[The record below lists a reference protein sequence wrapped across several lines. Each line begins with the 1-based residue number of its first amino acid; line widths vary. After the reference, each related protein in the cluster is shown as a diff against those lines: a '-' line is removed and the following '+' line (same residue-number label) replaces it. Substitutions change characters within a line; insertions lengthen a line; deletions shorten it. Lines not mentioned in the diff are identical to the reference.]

1 MTLAPEFRI
10 KRLEPQNNA
19 ARVTGSEQN
28 VADLSAD
35 GMLHGRILVSPHANA
50 RIRSIHTS
58 KALGLPGVVAVLTH
72 ADCPAPPAL
81 GGSPRTA
88 PLLSSQAR
96 FAGDWIA
103 VVAAEAGLIAE
114 EALGLIE
121 IDYEPLPAVLD
132 IAQALETGV
141 HGDVKAAVANAARTA
156 AFAGIAS
163 QPLRVDFGQQAAF
176 AAHDAGGDVTVIS
189 AADGHVAERS
199 LEAVAALLVKT
210 CARPVKV
217 VEPELADAFSR
228 QASAH
233 HAVRMA
239 ANEKGAI
246 VALDHVVVVDAGAY
260 SEGETVHADI
270 ATLTG
275 ALRVDS
281 LSGAVSTV
289 YTHTPPTG
297 SAAMSDTVNSG
308 FIVQQAVD
316 MLAETLDMDP
326 LEFRLNNLVAGE
338 AGARMDACI
347 RAGVDRFDWLS
358 KWHGWA
364 RDRAA
369 GGRYR
374 QGIGLSILS
383 RHHDGQL
390 FGHQADFVEVEVDTE
405 TGFTVLLSHV
415 CALDITDFRGL
426 PDPVQLQASVLR
438 SIGNALI
445 EDSPFGGSGTAAVTG
460 ALRAPTIMDA
470 PDLDYVFTGT
480 PLPEGADGGH
490 DPARAGSADLAPA
503 MANAIYDAGGI
514 RMTTLPFSADAILR
528 SLHAQAWRYEPK
540 GE

>member
-1 MTLAPEFRI
+1 MTLAPKFRI
-10 KRLEPQNNA
+10 ERLGPQNIA
-19 ARVTGSEQN
+19 ARVTGSELSA
-28 VADLSAD
+28 ADLSAA
-35 GMLHGRILVSPHANA
+35 GMLHGRILASPHAHA
-50 RIRSIHTS
+50 RISRIDTS
-58 KALGLPGVVAVLTH
+58 KALELPGVVAVLTD
-72 ADCPAPPAL
+72 ADCPASPAL
-81 GGSPRTA
+81 AGSYRTA
-88 PLLSSQAR
+88 PLLTSQVR

-103 VVAAEAGLIAE
+103 VVAAETGLIAE

-132 IAQALETGV
+132 VAQALETGV
-141 HGDVKAAVANAARTA
+141 HYDVEAAVADAARTA
-156 AFAGIAS
+156 ALAGIAS

-176 AAHDAGGDVTVIS
+176 GLQDTGGGVTVIS

-233 HAVRMA
+233 HVVRMA
-239 ANEKGAI
+239 ANGEGAI

-260 SEGETVHADI
+260 SQGETVRADI

-275 ALRVDS
+275 ALRVGA
-281 LSGAVSTV
+281 LSGGVSTV
-289 YTHTPPTG
+289 YTRTPPVDN
-297 SAAMSDTVNSG
+297 AAMSDTLSSG

-316 MLAETLDMDP
+316 MLAETLDIDP

-347 RAGVDRFDWLS
+347 RAGVDRFGWRS

-374 QGIGLSILS
+374 QGVGLSILS
-383 RHHDGQL
+383 RHHEGRL

-415 CALDITDFRGL
+415 CALDVTDFRGL

-445 EDSPFGGSGTAAVTG
+445 EDLPSGGSGTAAVTV

-528 SLHAQAWRYEPK
+528 TLHAQARQYEPK